1 MTRTPIEQLQLSVRA
16 SNVLHRM
23 GIHYVEELIETP
35 LEVFVQQRNVGAK
48 TLSEIQYVIENADCV
63 IRHAAEKNDNAENV
77 DDSVQVDAKFSF
89 PEEQLS
95 EMSRHPIEE
104 LGLSVRLFNALYRD
118 GYLTI
123 DRVAQMSEVDFSQM
137 KGLGKKSIDEIK
149 RSVSTWIQLH
159 ISSEDSSLQ
168 YEIDPE
174 IKAQIQLAVAEIEPV
189 MHLYWKQVY
198 EALFVAKSIE
208 QIRNIGINDAV
219 KEVLQLPEIQDK
231 FGEFWNSMIPEGIIL
246 EDELRLKVSKLP
258 PEFTP
263 PILIDEALATGALL
277 RCNNLIM
284 IARDTFLDA
293 FEKFCDPDD
302 RATQI
307 LQFRVEGESLQDIG
321 DLFELT
327 RERVRQ
333 ITLKTVRK
341 FPLLFEDYF
350 CDPYRHFHI
359 LKDEFCRAFP
369 EITEE
374 GYEYIAIRYQRGK
387 LPLTSESLSEYNGIW
402 KTRLEEFLR
411 EKQVRDDKKS
421 VSKTEMVMRVLISN
435 TDTPLSID
443 EFVEAYYKYIERQ
456 GYPVE
461 RLKINL
467 RTVGNHLRNTKGI
480 VFDRENKVRFC
491 DADPHTVWETVDFS
505 RYKNMVISSELIF
518 RDYQDEMEEFDIR
531 DGYEL
536 FYVIKSSLDTR
547 RKKQISIR
555 CRRVPTL
562 VFGDASEADQAIRL
576 LKEISPVAYLDYY
589 ESYENR
595 FGVKKESARGNPT
608 ISNALSAYYIDGQYI
623 IDAPAIDARDVQQVI
638 SALGEKQLW
647 FIEDIEEL
655 FDRICRYTSH
665 DAINAAAFRRIGY
678 TLNSSYVYCSSYGT
692 ALNFFEETI
701 FTKDV
706 VDLTTFD
713 RRMLNLGMFA
723 AALDKKKKALEYIET
738 APKVL
743 MSIEKIQIVYGLTI
757 EEIKEMQSLK
767 SVFYDIPFFN
777 GRSIWAEV
785 ADLPMIQKLQDND
798 WMLTCIMRQQDT
810 VASLSVAGG
819 IILSLESTS
828 LSLSRICEWIAS
840 THGKMSITNL
850 EHVFNETFGTRIPA
864 SKLAEKLKASG
875 SWNKVVTDSMD
886 EYIDSLVD
894 AGLADI
900 DADDLLLEEFF

>member
-35 LEVFVQQRNVGAK
+35 LEVFAQQRNAGAK

-63 IRHAAEKNDNAENV
+63 IRHAAEKVDNAENV
-77 DDSVQVDAKFSF
+77 DDSVQVDAKSSF

-104 LGLSVRLFNALYRD
+104 LGLSVRPFNALYRD

-123 DRVAQMSEVDFSQM
+123 DKVVQMSEVDFSQM

-149 RSVSTWIQLH
+149 RAVSTWIQSH

-168 YEIDPE
+168 YEIAPE

-198 EALFVAKSIE
+198 EALFIAKSIE
-208 QIRNIGINDAV
+208 QIRNIGINDVV

-246 EDELRLKVSKLP
+246 EDELRLKVSKLTL
-258 PEFTP
+258 EFAP
-263 PILIDEALATGALL
+263 SILIDEALATGALL

-293 FEKFCDPDD
+293 FEKVYDPGD
-302 RATQI
+302 RAAQI

-350 CDPYRHFHI
+350 CDPYRHFHL
-359 LKDEFCRAFP
+359 LKAEFCRAFP

-411 EKQVRDDKKS
+411 EKQVRDDKRS
-421 VSKTEMVMRVLISN
+421 ASKTEMVMRVLISN

-443 EFVEAYYKYIERQ
+443 EFVEVYYKYIERW

-467 RTVGNHLRNTKGI
+467 RTVGNHLRNTKSI

-505 RYKNMVISSELIF
+505 QYKNMVISSELIF
-518 RDYQDEMEEFDIR
+518 RDYQDEMEELDIR

-536 FYVIKSSLDTR
+536 FYVIKSSIDMWH
-547 RKKQISIR
+547 KKLFAIR
-555 CRRVPTL
+555 CRRVPTIVL
-562 VFGDASEADQAIRL
+562 GDASEEDQAIGL
-576 LKEISPVAYLDYY
+576 LKEISPVAYFDYY
-589 ESYENR
+589 EFYEER
-595 FGVKKESARGNPT
+595 YGVRKESAQANPV
-608 ISNALSAYYIDGQYI
+608 IANALSAYYIDGQYI
-623 IDAPAIDARDVQQVI
+623 IDVPAIDERDVQQVLD
-638 SALGEKQLW
+638 ALSEKSLW
-647 FIEDIEEL
+647 FIEDIENL
-655 FDRICRYTSH
+655 FDRICRYTPH

-692 ALNFFEETI
+692 ALNFFEETV
-701 FTKDV
+701 FSKDV
-706 VDLTTFD
+706 VDLTSID
-713 RRMLNLGMFA
+713 RRMVNLGMFA
-723 AALDKKKKALEYIET
+723 ATLDKKKKTLEYIET
-738 APKVL
+738 APKIL
-743 MSIEKIQIVYGLTI
+743 MSIEKIRTVYGLSV
-757 EEIKEMQSLK
+757 EEIREIQSLM
-767 SVFYDIPFFN
+767 SVFYDEPFFN

-785 ADLPMIQKLQDND
+785 ENLPIVQKLQGND
-798 WMLTCIMRQQDT
+798 WMLTCIMRQQDA

-819 IILSLESTS
+819 IILSLESAS
-828 LSLSRICEWIAS
+828 LNLSRICEWIAS

-850 EHVFNETFGTRIPA
+850 EHTFNETFGTRIPA
-864 SKLAEKLKASG
+864 SKLAEKLRASG
-875 SWNKVVTDSMD
+875 SWDTVVTDSMD

-894 AGLADI
+894 AGLSDI
-900 DADDLLLEEFF
+900 DADDLLQEEFF